1 MSIAGCGARRAQGL
15 LAPGVP
21 GALPP
26 DQAVTQNLAMAK
38 TLVAYGGPTN
48 PNFALDYSSDQT
60 PGGLTVADV
69 AQQIQPSLKVI
80 GITITLV
87 PVPYIELLAKW
98 RAHKSQALIKVI
110 GGPDQSRI
118 VVDGPGQKT
127 GMWMNWKLG
136 QDPASDAALAQL
148 MAAPTLASQTPNYC
162 KMQAAW
168 NQFSIYIPL
177 FHTAL
182 TMTASTSVGGLNLD
196 GERNFRAWEMT

>member
-38 TLVAYGGPTN
+38 TLVAQAGQTN
-48 PNFALDYSSDQT
+48 PTFALDYSSDQT
-60 PGGLTVADV
+60 PGGVTVADV
-69 AQQIQPSLKVI
+69 AQQIQASLKVI

-87 PVPYIELLAKW
+87 PVPDIELLAKW

-110 GGPDQSRI
+110 GGPDQSRN
-118 VVDGPGQKT
+118 VDDGPGQKN
-127 GMWMNWKLG
+127 GVWMNLKLG
-136 QDPASDAALAQL
+136 QDPASDAAFAQL
-148 MAAPTLASQTPNYC
+148 MAAPTLAAQTPIYG

-168 NQFSIYIPL
+168 NEFAIYIPL

-182 TMTASTSVGGLNLD
+182 TITAITPVGGLNLD

>member
-1 MSIAGCGARRAQGL
+1 MSIAGCGARRRQGL
-15 LAPGVP
+15 LATGVP
-21 GALPP
+21 GALPRV
-26 DQAVTQNLAMAK
+26 QAVTQNLAMAK
-38 TLVAYGGPTN
+38 ALVPQGGQAN
-48 PNFALDYSSDQT
+48 PSFALDYSSDQT
-60 PGGLTVADV
+60 PGGVTVADV
-69 AQQIQPSLKVI
+69 AQQIQASLKVI

-87 PVPYIELLAKW
+87 PVPDIELLAKW

-148 MAAPTLASQTPNYC
+148 MAAPTLAAQTPIYG

-168 NQFSIYIPL
+168 NEFAIYIPL

-182 TMTASTSVGGLNLD
+182 TMTASTSIRGLNLD
-196 GERNFRAWEMT
+196 AEG